1 MIPDLYGQD
10 LNDGNRTCV
19 SSCNGSFFADPLT
32 RTCVQFCNI
41 TAGYYGDTSTWRC
54 VLDCNTSFA
63 DSTTGKCVNTCPT
76 FP

>member
-10 LNDGNRTCV
+10 LNDGN
-19 SSCNGSFFADPLT
+19 PLT